1 MADNANRLPGQTQ
14 ASPSQPQLSAA
25 HEEAA
30 PIAAENHNPNSHYIP
45 RPKRIACVLCRRRK
59 LRCDGKRPSCGTCS
73 RLGHECI
80 FDEVR
85 KKSGPKRGYVKQLEA
100 RLGAQVQQSQGN
112 SPIASVITHSAG
124 APGISPQDGVHMQS
138 PEGEA
143 DPISSTPTSY
153 HAGAASSDN
162 PQGSLISLGLEEP
175 LPTQEVID
183 ELQYMIWCHAASV
196 TDKYSSLHSI
206 FYERARKYAEL
217 DELEG
222 LGERVVS
229 ISHCQTWV
237 LIGTYEFKMMFLP
250 RAWLSVGKAARLAT
264 MLGLCGI
271 DEDGLNVKQTLPPS
285 KDWSEKEERRRVF
298 WMAFCL
304 DRYASVGTGW
314 PVSFD
319 ERDVSCSSTCF
330 NVRE

>member
-1 MADNANRLPGQTQ
+1 MLYRTAIYFKKIHPRLPMI
-14 ASPSQPQLSAA
+14 
-25 HEEAA
+25 HR
-30 PIAAENHNPNSHYIP
+30 P
-45 RPKRIACVLCRRRK
+45 RYLA
-59 LRCDGKRPSCGTCS
+59 
-73 RLGHECI
+73 
-80 FDEVR
+80 
-85 KKSGPKRGYVKQLEA
+85 
-100 RLGAQVQQSQGN
+100 
-112 SPIASVITHSAG
+112 
-124 APGISPQDGVHMQS
+124 
-138 PEGEA
+138 
-143 DPISSTPTSY
+143 
-153 HAGAASSDN
+153 AASLAPASR
-162 PQGSLISLGLEEP
+162 PPIC
-175 LPTQEVID
+175 
-183 ELQYMIWCHAASV
+183 LQYMIWCHAASV

-229 ISHCQTWV
+229 IAHCQTWV

-319 ERDVSCSSTCF
+319 ERDVSCSSVCF
-330 NVRE
+330 NVREQAYLTELDRSSRIFQRLRNHSSITTRNKLVVSQTY